1 MSNHKN
7 GVAAPEHPHGAVRQP
22 LHELFAHLD
31 AQERAVDG
39 CLPPK
44 DDVHALADGLFNF
57 LFPINCTQH
66 TTAETRFGVLRAQL
80 ATVVRIAL
88 QSDVARA
95 MAITDEFMA
104 QIPEVYATLQDDVDA
119 SYKFDPAAFSRDEI
133 ITTYP
138 GIYAIAIFRLAHLLR
153 HLDVP
158 ILPRM
163 LTEYAHS
170 KTGIDINPGAEI
182 GHSLFIDHGT
192 GIVIG
197 ETAQIGNNVKLYQG
211 VTLGALQV
219 EKALASK
226 KRHPT
231 IEDNVIIY
239 AGATILG
246 GETVI
251 GHDSVIGGNVF
262 LTESI
267 APFSLVYHKS
277 QVSVRQRNADREIN
291 FVI

>member
-1 MSNHKN
+1 MVNQNN
-7 GVAAPEHPHGAVRQP
+7 GDAMHEHPHGIVREP
-22 LHELFAHLD
+22 LQALFARLD
-31 AQERAVDG
+31 EQERNVDG
-39 CLPPK
+39 CLPQK
-44 DDVHALADGLFNF
+44 GDVHALANGLFNF

-66 TTAETRFGVLRAQL
+66 TTAETRFGVLHAQL
-80 ATVVRIAL
+80 TNVIRTAL

-95 MAITDEFMA
+95 QAVADAFMA
-104 QIPEVYATLQDDVDA
+104 QMPEVFATLQDDVDA
-119 SYKFDPAAFSRDEI
+119 SFKFDPAAFSRDEI

-138 GIYAIAIFRLAHLLR
+138 GIFAIAVYRLAHLLR

-158 ILPRM
+158 IVPRM

-182 GHSLFIDHGT
+182 GRSFFIDHGT

-197 ETAQIGNNVKLYQG
+197 ETAEIGNNVKLYQG

-231 IEDNVIIY
+231 IGDNVIIY

-246 GETVI
+246 GETLI

-267 APFSLVYHKS
+267 QPFSLVYHKS
-277 QVSVRQRNADREIN
+277 EISVRQRNAERAIN

>member
-1 MSNHKN
+1 MGNHNN
-7 GVAAPEHPHGAVRQP
+7 GAATHDHPHGVVREP
-22 LHELFAHLD
+22 LQTLFARLD
-31 AQERAVDG
+31 EQERSVEG

-44 DDVHALADGLFNF
+44 GEVHAIANGLFNF

-66 TTAETRFGVLRAQL
+66 TTAETRFGMLRAQL
-80 ATVVRIAL
+80 TTVVRIAL
-88 QSDVARA
+88 QSDVAHA
-95 MAITDEFMA
+95 QAIADEFMS
-104 QIPEVYATLQDDVDA
+104 QLPEVYAILQDDVDA

-138 GIYAIAIFRLAHLLR
+138 GIYAIAIYRLAHLLR

-182 GHSLFIDHGT
+182 GRSFFIDHGT

-231 IEDNVIIY
+231 IGDNVIIY

-277 QVSVRQRNADREIN
+277 EITVRQRNAERAIN

>member
-1 MSNHKN
+1 MSQSLNTQRPHK
-7 GVAAPEHPHGAVRQP
+7 HGEVSVSFDTLLAR
-22 LHELFAHLD
+22 LD
-31 AQERAVDG
+31 AQESAGAG
-39 CLPPK
+39 CLPNK
-44 DDVHALADGLFNF
+44 ADVHALAEGLFNF

-66 TTAETRFGVLRAQL
+66 ITAKTRHAHLRGQL
-80 ATVVRIAL
+80 LAILRIAA
-88 QSDVARA
+88 QSRIDEIES
-95 MAITDEFMA
+95 ITDAFFA
-104 QIPEVYATLQDDVDA
+104 QMPEIYDILQDDVDA
-119 SYKFDPAAFSRDEI
+119 CFKFDPAATSKDEI
-133 ITTYP
+133 VTTYP
-138 GIYAIAIFRLAHLLR
+138 GVFAIAIFRMAHALL

-158 ILPRM
+158 IIPRM

-170 KTGIDINPGAEI
+170 KTGIDIHPAAEI
-182 GHSLFIDHGT
+182 GRSFFIDHGT

-197 ETAQIGNNVKLYQG
+197 GTAVIGDNVKLYQG

-219 EKALASK
+219 AKSMASK

-231 IEDNVIIY
+231 IDDNVIIY

-246 GETVI
+246 GKTVI

-267 APFSLVYHKS
+267 EPYSQVYHKS
-277 QVSVRQRNADREIN
+277 QVSVRQKNADHEIT